1 MRNQQ
6 SKFIDYLVCGIA
18 HSAMVLALIFSLGLS
33 VLTQTVRAG
42 GDKDSRKASEAS
54 ETGSASV
61 RRRDP
66 FYVPARVEKKPVPV
80 KVKPIVQQLVPAGVE
95 TRFED
100 YRREKER
107 WKLTG
112 GVEPQVL
119 SAFLIDE
126 INITGV
132 FENSEGLGAF
142 LVLEAHQK
150 KPTVFAREGMKTHD
164 GYIKE
169 ISPAGVRFVKHI
181 RYSDGKVQQTEIFR
195 AVGSGN
201 AKK

>member
-6 SKFIDYLVCGIA
+6 NLFLHNVIRSIAQSVCVLTFA
-18 HSAMVLALIFSLGLS
+18 LALCLTGM
-33 VLTQTVRAG
+33 TQTVRAG
-42 GDKDSRKASEAS
+42 GDKEAKKSSEGAG
-54 ETGSASV
+54 TNPTT

-66 FYVPARVEKKPVPV
+66 FYVPTRVEKKPVPV
-80 KVKPIVQQLVPAGVE
+80 KVKAVVQQLVPPGVE

-112 GVEPQVL
+112 GVEPIVL

-126 INITGV
+126 LSVTGV
-132 FENSEGLGAF
+132 FENSDGYGAF
-142 LVLEAHQK
+142 VVLDAHQK
-150 KPTVFAREGMKTHD
+150 KPTVFARTGMKTHD
-164 GYIKE
+164 GYIKD
-169 ISPAGVRFVKHI
+169 ISPAGVRFVKNI

-195 AVGSGN
+195 AIGSGV
-201 AKK
+201 KK